1 MKTNDQ
7 YIAEFFNLISEG
19 QQPTS
24 VIHQVSTSDTL
35 WMEAAQQALDTNNT
49 EALKVL
55 QKCGHAGYC
64 WKMLTKSDTCDE
76 NFRRVLAWCPTNNL
90 SPFQKLRVSWVGEW
104 FIRKNLPELFS
115 AVFNHIEHQPHFIKE
130 WTKLSVHNRA
140 FDITKILLPYI
151 PSKDCVTLASES
163 VLQNLPILTALLQHM
178 APGDIGVSCGM
189 IAHVEDKRDIIVK
202 TLNSK
207 PESWIEF
214 YAYNNNLAQPW
225 IEQAYAQH
233 QNTILQQHVCPDSFS
248 LRKSK
253 I

>member
-1 MKTNDQ
+1 
-7 YIAEFFNLISEG
+7 
-19 QQPTS
+19 
-24 VIHQVSTSDTL
+24 
-35 WMEAAQQALDTNNT
+35 
-49 EALKVL
+49 
-55 QKCGHAGYC
+55 
-64 WKMLTKSDTCDE
+64 
-76 NFRRVLAWCPTNNL
+76 
-90 SPFQKLRVSWVGEW
+90 
-104 FIRKNLPELFS
+104 
-115 AVFNHIEHQPHFIKE
+115 
-130 WTKLSVHNRA
+130 
-140 FDITKILLPYI
+140 
-151 PSKDCVTLASES
+151 
-163 VLQNLPILTALLQHM
+163 M

-253 I
+253 IWPLAKKITLNADISSIAMKT